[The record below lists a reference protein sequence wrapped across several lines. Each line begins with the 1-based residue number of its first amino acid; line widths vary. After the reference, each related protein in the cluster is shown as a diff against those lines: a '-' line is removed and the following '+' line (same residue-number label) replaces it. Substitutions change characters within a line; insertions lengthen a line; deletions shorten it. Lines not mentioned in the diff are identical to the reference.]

1 MKLYGTSSITVVTES
16 ISVNSIPNAG
26 GIFLSASSIYM
37 KNYDNEVYDLTD
49 TNGFMRVTVY
59 TSSGVYNYSRPGNI
73 AYLQIVCIGGGGG
86 GGAGA
91 RNIVGAQR
99 GGGGG
104 GGAGAIAQ
112 RWFTSGS
119 LPPGIYTVTVGASGS
134 GGLTGSIAGT
144 SAAGSNGSSG
154 GVSSFT
160 STLPAVTYLSANGGN
175 AGIGCTV
182 AGVAAGGAEQAT
194 VTISGSG
201 LASAMYRLT
210 GMNGGVGGVGAQSTK
225 IPNSV
230 SSGVTFVTGTDPL
243 LFPIYAFAGNRF
255 GKNPTW
261 QFSPIY
267 VSSDAR
273 YQGGCWYGIGG
284 GGGGGHISSSNVT
297 VDGGTGAS
305 AYIWDTLTPAGTSGA
320 VGQNGGDGTNNIVDG
335 NFLIA
340 ASSSYFPTA
349 SIGPGSPGGGGGP
362 GDTVGAING
371 GRGGNAGNH
380 GAGGGGGGGSTDP
393 AQAGRGGNGGTGC
406 VIIFEY
412 Y

>member
-73 AYLQIVCIGGGGG
+73 AYLQIICIGGGGG

-91 RNIVGAQR
+91 RNTTGNNR

-104 GGAGAIAQ
+104 GGAGVIAQ
-112 RWFTSGS
+112 RWFPSGS
-119 LPPGIYTVTVGASGS
+119 IPPGIYTVTVGASGS
-134 GGLTGSIAGT
+134 GGVTGSIVGT
-144 SAAGSNGSSG
+144 SAAGNNGSSG
-154 GVSSFT
+154 GASSFT

-182 AGVAAGGAEQAT
+182 AGVAAGANEQTTAI
-194 VTISGSG
+194 VSGSG
-201 LASAMYRLT
+201 LATTIYRLVGMT
-210 GMNGGVGGVGAQSTK
+210 GGTGGVLAQSTK
-225 IPNSV
+225 TPNSIT
-230 SSGVTFVTGTDPL
+230 STPNPIHPTADSL
-243 LFPIYAFAGNRF
+243 LFPIYAFAGNKF
-255 GKNPTW
+255 G
-261 QFSPIY
+261 I
-267 VSSDAR
+267 SSSYQSGYLPPDVR

-284 GGGGGHISSSNVT
+284 GGGGGHISSLNVT
-297 VDGGTGAS
+297 VNGGTGAS
-305 AYIWDTLTPAGTSGA
+305 AYIWNTLTPAGTSGT

-371 GRGGNAGNH
+371 GRGGNAGNY

-393 AQAGRGGNGGTGC
+393 AQAGNGGSGGTGC

-412 Y
+412 F